1 MNSPEHK
8 CFGCMSFEE
17 RSALED
23 LISNYFLLISEA
35 DKGCSDVVI
44 ELQSYIEEGYRQLS
58 NTSAFLW
65 THAAA
70 TNVIVEDVQ
79 HLAVQLHIQGVITDD
94 IGQFTIRRIT
104 KPARFCLI
112 SNVHENGVPGRTVV
126 SACRSATEGMSEIV
140 NIGLHNYS
148 NNTFT
153 YQ

>member
-1 MNSPEHK
+1 M
-8 CFGCMSFEE
+8 
-17 RSALED
+17 
-23 LISNYFLLISEA
+23 
-35 DKGCSDVVI
+35 

-58 NTSAFLW
+58 NTSVFLW

-70 TNVIVEDVQ
+70 TNAIVENVQ

-94 IGQFTIRRIT
+94 IGQFAIRRTT

-112 SNVHENGVPGRTVV
+112 SNVHENCEPGRTVV
-126 SACRSATEGMSEIV
+126 SACRYATEGMSEIV
-140 NIGLHNYS
+140 DFGLLKYS